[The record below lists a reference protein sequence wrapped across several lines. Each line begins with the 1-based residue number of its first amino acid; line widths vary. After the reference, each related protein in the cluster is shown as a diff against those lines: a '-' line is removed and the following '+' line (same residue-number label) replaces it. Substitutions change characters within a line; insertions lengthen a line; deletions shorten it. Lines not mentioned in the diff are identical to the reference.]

1 MKHAIP
7 RKKNNT
13 YKTPFAIPNQIC
25 YLNHQTNMQKRNLM
39 TSGKVLL
46 IVAHDGYQ
54 PTEYN
59 EPKKILE
66 DASFEVITAS
76 NESGEATDKDG
87 RKTKIDLTLKEV
99 KVDDYDGIFF
109 IGGPGAM
116 EHLDTQESYRII
128 KEASKK
134 HMPLGAICIAT
145 RILAKAYALTRKRA
159 TGWDGD
165 NELQK
170 IYDTYDVKYLPEPV
184 VVEEN
189 IITATGPSAAKT
201 FGQEIIVLLHNNKG
215 WG

>member
-1 MKHAIP
+1 
-7 RKKNNT
+7 
-13 YKTPFAIPNQIC
+13 
-25 YLNHQTNMQKRNLM
+25 M

-46 IVAHDGYQ
+46 VVAHEGYQ

-59 EPKKILE
+59 EPKRVLE

-76 NESGEATDKDG
+76 DKPGTATDKDG
-87 RKTKIDLTLKEV
+87 GKTKVDLTLNEV
-99 KVDDYDGIFF
+99 KIDDYDGIFF

-116 EHLDTQESYRII
+116 ECLDNKESYRII
-128 KEASKK
+128 KAAAKK
-134 HMPLGAICIAT
+134 HMPLGAICVAT
-145 RILAKAYALTRKRA
+145 RILAKGGGLTRKRA

-165 NELQK
+165 NELTA
-170 IYDTYDVKYLPEPV
+170 IYEDYDVKYLKEPV

-201 FGQEIIVLLHNNKG
+201 FAQEIIALLHNNKG